1 MDLPEAPPA
10 TLLTAFLRAHAQRES
25 VAAVLFAQGEDLYR
39 RLSPSPPPIPEWGRF
54 LVALGQLAADADD
67 LQVASGYFMRA
78 VRDAELHGD
87 YEAALTAGYDQGV
100 LFEARERPTHAR
112 AAYRAAAQEGFR
124 LGALYANTLRSA
136 MALVRLHFAEYG
148 SLDAAAA
155 TLAKQAWLGWLW
167 LRATAPETLD
177 APLRTE
183 LERTW
188 CAFLLPDEP
197 TDLAAAW
204 RAWAPHAIHIGAST
218 YRDDA
223 DLPAVFALAAE
234 AADAQLGDEGPQP
247 GEPYR
252 QLAQAARRAQAA
264 RGD

>member
-112 AAYRAAAQEGFR
+112 AAYRAAAQGMITLITYGAGMLVGSFLSGSVVDR
-124 LGALYANTLRSA
+124 FSIVAADGSATHQWRPIWLISGALSAVVLLLFWVAFHEKDEQPADGRTPITVRS
-136 MALVRLHFAEYG
+136 
-148 SLDAAAA
+148 
-155 TLAKQAWLGWLW
+155 
-167 LRATAPETLD
+167 
-177 APLRTE
+177 
-183 LERTW
+183 
-188 CAFLLPDEP
+188 
-197 TDLAAAW
+197 
-204 RAWAPHAIHIGAST
+204 
-218 YRDDA
+218 
-223 DLPAVFALAAE
+223 
-234 AADAQLGDEGPQP
+234 
-247 GEPYR
+247 
-252 QLAQAARRAQAA
+252 
-264 RGD
+264 